1 MTKKAKKR
9 AVKKARKISAEVTS
23 ETLSDSDDPAM
34 NALADRVARCNK
46 PPLKWLKQ
54 ADGSWLEC
62 SLRSDCTYGN
72 CHEVS
77 VNEVPPEVRNA

>member
-1 MTKKAKKR
+1 MAKKTKKRAAKKAKR
-9 AVKKARKISAEVTS
+9 PDAIVFSGS
-23 ETLSDSDDPAM
+23 LQDDPGTNVM
-34 NALADRVARCNK
+34 ADRVARCNK

-62 SLRSDCTYGN
+62 TLRSDCTYGN

-77 VNEVPPEVRNA
+77 ANEVPPEIRDS

>member
-1 MTKKAKKR
+1 MAKKTRKQR
-9 AVKKARKISAEVTS
+9 AVKTARITSAESV
-23 ETLSDSDDPAM
+23 SDSLSDDPAT
-34 NALADRVARCNK
+34 NVLVDRVARCNK

-54 ADGSWLEC
+54 SDGSWLEC

-77 VNEVPPEVRNA
+77 ANEVPPEIRNA

>member
-1 MTKKAKKR
+1 MAKKTKKR
-9 AVKKARKISAEVTS
+9 AVKKARKAGAEAVFDS
-23 ETLSDSDDPAM
+23 LSDHPAT

-46 PPLKWLKQ
+46 PPLKWLRQ

-77 VNEVPPEVRNA
+77 ASEVPAEIRNG

>member
-1 MTKKAKKR
+1 MARKPKKP
-9 AVKKARKISAEVTS
+9 AVKKARKASAEVAS
-23 ETLSDSDDPAM
+23 ESLSDDPAT
-34 NALADRVARCNK
+34 NALVDRVARCNK

-54 ADGSWLEC
+54 SDGSWLEC

-77 VNEVPPEVRNA
+77 ANEVPSEIRNA

>member
-1 MTKKAKKR
+1 MAKKTKKR
-9 AVKKARKISAEVTS
+9 AVKKARKTGAEVVPDS
-23 ETLSDSDDPAM
+23 LSADPAT

-46 PPLKWLKQ
+46 PPLKWLRQ

-77 VNEVPPEVRNA
+77 ANEVPAEIRNG

>member
-1 MTKKAKKR
+1 MR
-9 AVKKARKISAEVTS
+9 
-23 ETLSDSDDPAM
+23 
-34 NALADRVARCNK
+34 
-46 PPLKWLKQ
+46 Q

-77 VNEVPPEVRNA
+77 ANIVPAEIRNA

>member
-1 MTKKAKKR
+1 MAKKTKKRAAKKAKK
-9 AVKKARKISAEVTS
+9 ARLILFSDFLS
-23 ETLSDSDDPAM
+23 EHPAM
-34 NALADRVARCNK
+34 NAMANRVARCNK

-72 CHEVS
+72 CHEIS
-77 VNEVPPEVRNA
+77 ANEVPPEIRNA

>member
-1 MTKKAKKR
+1 MTKKTKRRPAKGGT
-9 AVKKARKISAEVTS
+9 KAGANVLFA
-23 ETLSDSDDPAM
+23 TLSDDPAT
-34 NALADRVARCNK
+34 NAIADRVARCNK
-46 PPLKWLKQ
+46 PPLKWLRQ

-77 VNEVPPEVRNA
+77 ANEVPAEIRNA

>member
-1 MTKKAKKR
+1 MAKKTKKRAAKKAKK
-9 AVKKARKISAEVTS
+9 ASTVVF
-23 ETLSDSDDPAM
+23 SDALSDDPGTNAM
-34 NALADRVARCNK
+34 ADRVARCNK
-46 PPLKWLKQ
+46 PPLKWLRQ

-77 VNEVPPEVRNA
+77 ANDVPPEIRNA